1 VSLNI
6 VPVVQTQ
13 RPSEEWYDHVGG
25 IQQHVRGPTSPCVS
39 FPCLFQILR
48 QQLLPGDL
56 DFLEQQ
62 YVSFKV
68 GHNCLKVQVN
78 KTVLLGSVTNSELK
92 YESV

>member
-1 VSLNI
+1 
-6 VPVVQTQ
+6 
-13 RPSEEWYDHVGG
+13 
-25 IQQHVRGPTSPCVS
+25 
-39 FPCLFQILR
+39 LR

-56 DFLEQQ
+56 YFLQQQ

-78 KTVLLGSVTNSELK
+78 KIVLLGSVTNSELT